1 MIDVDLRRS
10 IVALHANGM
19 GIREISRRLTI
30 TRNTVKSILAVGGKV
45 AMEPRRD
52 NILLDETLLTKL
64 YLDCNGWKERI
75 WEKLTEEY
83 GVKVGYST
91 LTRKIKAMG
100 LGAKPRSAKVA
111 DVAGAEMQH
120 DTSPYR
126 LKIGESVVDV
136 IGSLIYY
143 RYSKQYYL
151 RFYRSFNRFRMKC
164 FLHEA
169 LTFYGYAAPVCIID
183 NTHLAVLRGTGSK
196 AVMAPE
202 MVMFS
207 KRYGFE
213 FRAHA
218 VMHSDRKAGNE
229 RGFWT
234 VETNF
239 FPGRTYSSLEDLNA
253 QALEWATVRMAHRP
267 RGKARLIPAVAFE
280 HEKTLLTKILSGL
293 PSPYVIHD
301 RSVDQYGFVS
311 FDANSYWISSP
322 VHEAVKVLEYA
333 SEIKIFAGRKE
344 VASYLLPM
352 EGVKNKIFPEDRP
365 DNPHRPRRK
374 SEGLTSEE
382 EHALRTTSPV
392 VGDYLTFL
400 LASKGVTRHRIIR
413 ELFGVRKRLSPDLF
427 LRVIER
433 ATKFKITDMTTLAE
447 IARLLVRNGEEIHP
461 EFDVNETYEGREA
474 YQEGRFSG
482 SPDFSNYE
490 NLMNGD
496 ADNG

>member
-1 MIDVDLRRS
+1 MIDADLRRS
-10 IVALHANGM
+10 IVTLHANGM
-19 GIREISRRLTI
+19 GIREISRRLAI

-45 AMEPRRD
+45 ALDPRRD

-64 YLDCNGWKERI
+64 YSDCNGWKERM

-100 LGAKPRSAKVA
+100 LGAKPRSAKVP

-126 LKIGESVVDV
+126 LKIGESHVDV

-151 RFYRSFNRFRMKC
+151 RFYRPFNRFRMKC

-169 LTFYGYAAPVCIID
+169 LTFYGYTAPVCIID

-196 AVMAPE
+196 AIMVPE
-202 MVMFS
+202 MSQFS

-234 VETNF
+234 IETNF

-253 QALEWATVRMAHRP
+253 QAREWATVRMANRP
-267 RGKARLIPAVAFE
+267 RGKARLIPAAAFE
-280 HEKTLLTKILSGL
+280 HEKTMLTKILGGL
-293 PSPYVIHD
+293 PSPYNVHD

-311 FDANSYWISSP
+311 FDANSY
-322 VHEAVKVLEYA
+322 
-333 SEIKIFAGRKE
+333 
-344 VASYLLPM
+344 
-352 EGVKNKIFPEDRP
+352 
-365 DNPHRPRRK
+365 
-374 SEGLTSEE
+374 
-382 EHALRTTSPV
+382 
-392 VGDYLTFL
+392 
-400 LASKGVTRHRIIR
+400 
-413 ELFGVRKRLSPDLF
+413 
-427 LRVIER
+427 
-433 ATKFKITDMTTLAE
+433 
-447 IARLLVRNGEEIHP
+447 
-461 EFDVNETYEGREA
+461 
-474 YQEGRFSG
+474 
-482 SPDFSNYE
+482 
-490 NLMNGD
+490 
-496 ADNG
+496 